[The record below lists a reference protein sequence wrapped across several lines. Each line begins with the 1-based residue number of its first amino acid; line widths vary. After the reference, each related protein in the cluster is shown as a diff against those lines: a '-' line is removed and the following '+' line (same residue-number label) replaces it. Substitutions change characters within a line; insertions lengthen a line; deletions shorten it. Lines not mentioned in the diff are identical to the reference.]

1 MLPLSDFSYIQIY
14 ILNTKHN
21 TVPFKVN
28 TAEKMNW
35 LGAGLHSL
43 IASWLFYENIAI
55 YHHFCADLI
64 AKVTRYLLHLMK

>member
-35 LGAGLHSL
+35 LGLHSL